1 MTNTNVTTLDVPLW
15 GVYVYTVSWGTNV
28 PIQKVSRET
37 SAGEVRQT
45 SKDAAS

>member
-1 MTNTNVTTLDVPLW
+1 MTNENVTTLDVPLW
-15 GVYVYTVSWGTNV
+15 GVYTYTVSWGTNV
-28 PIQKVSRET
+28 RDTLVPRET